1 MSNED
6 DARSTMI
13 MAMERTFNVAWFK
26 QRTNASDKLST
37 LSTSQ
42 YWDWLTYVDVSPFL
56 LSNANLC
63 SG

>member
-1 MSNED
+1 MSSED
-6 DARSTMI
+6 DSRSSMI
-13 MAMERTFNVAWFK
+13 VVMERTFNKAWFMR
-26 QRTNASDKLST
+26 RTNAKDKLST